1 MGRDEARKSITAQ
14 IKAKVWASN
23 AKKLRGISSRS
34 VPKKSLKQEADH
46 KPCKKFAQGWRE
58 IDGKRIYFRSRW
70 ECNYGFYLQWQ
81 KDRKMI
87 KEWYHEPKTF
97 WFEGIKRGCVTY
109 LPDFQVINNDG
120 SHEWI
125 EVKGFMDAKSR
136 TKINRFR
143 KYFPEE
149 KLRIVNSKW
158 YKANKKKLSLII
170 PGWER

>member
-1 MGRDEARKSITAQ
+1 
-14 IKAKVWASN
+14 
-23 AKKLRGISSRS
+23 
-34 VPKKSLKQEADH
+34 
-46 KPCKKFAQGWRE
+46 
-58 IDGKRIYFRSRW
+58 
-70 ECNYGFYLQWQ
+70 
-81 KDRKMI
+81 MI